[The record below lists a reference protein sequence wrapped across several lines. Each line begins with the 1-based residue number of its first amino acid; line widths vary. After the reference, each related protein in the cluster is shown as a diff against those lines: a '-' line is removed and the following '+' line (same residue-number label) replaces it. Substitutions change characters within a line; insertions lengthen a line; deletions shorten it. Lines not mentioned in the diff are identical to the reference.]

1 MPRGRRPVTAPPASF
16 AISRTSRAAP
26 AASFAAAFTRAAPIS
41 TSALAGGACAG
52 VDGKVGDGGAPDEV
66 WTARCRARHPWPR
79 PCVGLV
85 ELRDEDAGSFWIGG
99 RRAALVASVEALRD
113 GWCALGEVRVEQA
126 ERHFTAAKKTRE
138 A

>member
-1 MPRGRRPVTAPPASF
+1 MPRARRPVTAPLAST

-66 WTARCRARHPWPR
+66 WTARCRAR
-79 PCVGLV
+79 
-85 ELRDEDAGSFWIGG
+85 F
-99 RRAALVASVEALRD
+99 RRWRSCRIA
-113 GWCALGEVRVEQA
+113 
-126 ERHFTAAKKTRE
+126 
-138 A
+138 